1 MSFDF
6 NNNLSRAAPRAA
18 GVSFSEGLR
27 RHMVQVYNHMTAGL
41 VVTGIVAYLVGNTPT
56 IMQTLFGSPLMF
68 LVMLAPLAFV
78 LVMSFG
84 VQRMSLGALTLTF
97 YGFSLFMGLSL
108 STIFL
113 RYTHTSIAQV
123 FFITA
128 AMFLGMSLYG
138 YTTKADLTKMGSFLI
153 MGLWGIILASIV
165 NIFVHSSGLGFVVS
179 VLGVVIFTG
188 LTAYDTQRI
197 KENYSEGWGSVA
209 TGKLAIMGAVTL
221 YLDFLNLFL
230 MLLRLLGSGD
240 RR

>member
-27 RHMVQVYNHMTAGL
+27 RHMLQVYNHMTAGL

-56 IMQTLFGSPLMF
+56 IMQTLFGSPLAI

-97 YGFSLFMGLSL
+97 YGFSLVMGLSL

-113 RYTHTSIAQV
+113 RYTHASIAQV

-138 YTTKADLTKMGSFLI
+138 YTTRADLTKMGSFLI

-165 NIFVHSSGLGFVVS
+165 NIFVHSSGMGFVIS
-179 VLGVVIFTG
+179 VLGVLIFTG

-197 KENYSEGWGSVA
+197 KEQYSEGWGSEA
-209 TGKLAIMGAVTL
+209 TGKLAIMGAVSL

-230 MLLRLLGSGD
+230 MLLRLFGQGD

>member
-6 NNNLSRAAPRAA
+6 NNNLAGTAPRAA
-18 GVSFSEGLR
+18 GVTFSEGLR
-27 RHMVQVYNHMTAGL
+27 RHMVRVYNHMTAGL
-41 VVTGIVAYLVGNTPT
+41 VVTGIVAYLVSNTPT
-56 IMQTLFGSPLMF
+56 IMEAIFGSPLRI

-78 LVMSFG
+78 MVMSFG

-97 YGFSLFMGLSL
+97 YGFSLTMGLSL

-113 RYTHTSIAQV
+113 QYTHSSIAQV

-153 MGLWGIILASIV
+153 MGLWGIIIASLV
-165 NIFVHSSGLGFVVS
+165 NIFVHSPGVS
-179 VLGVVIFTG
+179 FAVSILGVIIFTG
-188 LTAYDTQRI
+188 LTAYDTQKI
-197 KENYSEGWGSVA
+197 KEMYSESWGDTA
-209 TGKLAIMGAVTL
+209 TGKLAIMGAVSL

-230 MLLRLLGSGD
+230 MLLRLMGGN

>member
-56 IMQTLFGSPLMF
+56 IMEAIYGSPLRF

-97 YGFSLFMGLSL
+97 YGFSMAMGLSL

-113 RYTHTSIAQV
+113 VYAHASIAQV

-138 YTTKADLTKMGSFLI
+138 YTTRADLTKVGSFLI

-165 NIFVHSSGLGFVVS
+165 NIFVHSTGLGFVIS
-179 VLGVVIFTG
+179 VLGVLIFTG

-197 KENYSEGWGSVA
+197 KEMYSEGWGSEA
-209 TGKLAIMGAVTL
+209 TGKLAIMGATSL
-221 YLDFLNLFL
+221 YLDFINLFL
-230 MLLRLLGSGD
+230 MLLRLFGQGD